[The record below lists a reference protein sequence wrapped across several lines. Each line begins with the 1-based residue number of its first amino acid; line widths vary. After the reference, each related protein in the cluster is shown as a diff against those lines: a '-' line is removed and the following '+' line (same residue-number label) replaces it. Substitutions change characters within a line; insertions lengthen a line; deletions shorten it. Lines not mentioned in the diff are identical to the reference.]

1 MAAPT
6 KEALVLAAQAVED
19 EASVQQNAA
28 VLISDPIA
36 RRASLALAASLRDV
50 AASLRDRAVAP
61 SSAPLWTGP
70 CATCGLR
77 GESSNATSC
86 PRCRA
91 RQLRENA
98 EFEHLRGNHPTAAD
112 MLAEAA
118 KLQAE
123 VSALAKDGVR

>member
-1 MAAPT
+1 M
-6 KEALVLAAQAVED
+6 
-19 EASVQQNAA
+19 
-28 VLISDPIA
+28 
-36 RRASLALAASLRDV
+36 
-50 AASLRDRAVAP
+50 
-61 SSAPLWTGP
+61 
-70 CATCGLR
+70 

-86 PRCRA
+86 PRCSA

-123 VSALAKDGVR
+123 VSALVACGLKSEARNG